1 MIGEKKFSIVEWMS
15 NKHLKV
21 FTLDGL
27 EVDIVSLHFND
38 PKPIAARLMNGNN
51 ELFAFSENQLVMIE
65 PELVLTEFERRVGAL
80 ICESNVDKIKTTA
93 KGLLSLANSDIE
105 KEIETAKKIG
115 YKIGCEDT
123 EKQMLSWMPKLED
136 FEITADTP
144 KRAYVST
151 SNYLVVPK
159 DHFMVSI
166 SDLSRLPHKRKDNE
180 NS

>member
-15 NKHLKV
+15 NKRLKV

-38 PKPIAARLMNGNN
+38 PKPIAVRLVNDNHR
-51 ELFAFSENQLVMIE
+51 LLYFSESQLVMIE
-65 PELVLTEFERRVGAL
+65 PELVLTDFERMVKAL
-80 ICESNVDKIKTTA
+80 THESNVDKVKTRA
-93 KGLLSLANSDIE
+93 KELLSLANSDIE
-105 KEIETAKKIG
+105 KEIETARKVG
-115 YKIGCEDT
+115 YKMGCEDT
-123 EKQMLSWMPKLED
+123 LNQMPKLED

-144 KRAYVST
+144 KRPYVST
-151 SNYLVVPK
+151 GDYLVVPR

-166 SDLSRLPHKRKDNE
+166 NDICHLPHKRKDNE